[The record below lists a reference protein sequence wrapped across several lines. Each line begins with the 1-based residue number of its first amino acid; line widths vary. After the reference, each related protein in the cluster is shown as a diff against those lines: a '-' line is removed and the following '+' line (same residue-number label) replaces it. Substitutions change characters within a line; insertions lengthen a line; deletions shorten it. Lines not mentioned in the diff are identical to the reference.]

1 METWTQVI
9 NPFNNLG
16 ISALVSSIPI
26 LFLFFALAIVK
37 MKGHVAGL
45 ATLVIANLVAI
56 IAFQMP
62 SGLAVYS
69 SIYGAMTGLF
79 PIGWIVITA
88 VFLYQLTVKTGQFE
102 IIKDSI
108 ASVTE
113 DRRLQAL
120 LIAFSFG
127 AFIEGAAGF
136 GTPVAITAAM
146 LVGLGFNPL
155 YAAGICLIAN
165 TAPVAF
171 GGIGIPIV
179 TAGAVS
185 GIDAHV
191 IGQMVGR
198 QLPFLSFFVPFWLVF
213 IMSGWKGVK
222 EVMPAILVS
231 GGSFAIAQ
239 WFSAS
244 YMGPLLPDIISALV
258 SIICLVLFLRV
269 WKPKNIWR
277 FPEEPPRT
285 MQIKK
290 HTAGE
295 VLKAWSPFI
304 ILTIMIADWG
314 VNSVKAILDKVTIL
328 IPMTGLDQAI
338 IVGGEPMAVIYKF
351 NWLSAAGT
359 AILLSAIITAF
370 ILKIKPAQFL
380 AIFFENLKNLRYA
393 LLTIA
398 SVLGFAFIANYS
410 GMTPTLG
417 KAFTVTG
424 ILFPFMSAFLGWVG
438 VFITGSDTSSNAL
451 FGKMQLITAESMDI
465 NPVLTVATNSSGG
478 VAAKM
483 ISPQSIAVA
492 TASCGLVG
500 REAELFRF
508 TFKHSIFFTVIIG
521 IIAFLQA
528 YVLEWMV
535 PAVKMI
541 TQEGGQAAANAA
553 GGGVTI
559 LALTLLFILLLGLY
573 ANKQGRSLDKF
584 NVSRG

>member
-1 METWTQVI
+1 MTTWTQVL

-16 ISALVSSIPI
+16 LSALVAAIPI
-26 LFLFFALAIVK
+26 LFLFYALAIAR
-37 MKGHVAGL
+37 MKGHYAGL
-45 ATLVIANLVAI
+45 LTLVIANVVAI
-56 IAFQMP
+56 LAFDMP
-62 SGLAVYS
+62 ATLSVYS
-69 SIYGAMTGLF
+69 SIYGAMIGLF

-88 VFLYQLTVKTGQFE
+88 VFLYQITVKTGQFE

-146 LVGLGFNPL
+146 LVGLGFNPI

-171 GGIGIPIV
+171 GAIGIPIV
-179 TAGAVS
+179 TAGAVTGLDS
-185 GIDAHV
+185 FA

-198 QLPFLSFFVPFWLVF
+198 QLPFLSLFVPFWLVF
-213 IMSGWKGVK
+213 IMAGWKGTR
-222 EVMPAILVS
+222 EVLPAVFVS
-231 GGSFAIAQ
+231 GGSFALAQ
-239 WFSAS
+239 WFSS
-244 YMGPLLPDIISALV
+244 NYMGPLLPDIISSLV
-258 SIICLVLFLRV
+258 SMVCLTVFLKI

-285 MQIKK
+285 LEVKR
-290 HTAGE
+290 HGAGAII
-295 VLKAWSPFI
+295 KAWSPFI
-304 ILTIMIADWG
+304 VLTVMIADWG
-314 VNSVKAILDKVTIL
+314 VNGVKAVLNKVTIP
-328 IPMTGLDQAI
+328 IVMSGLDKSI
-338 IVGGEPMAVIYKF
+338 VVGGKPMAVVFTF

-359 AILLSAIITAF
+359 SILIAAIITAF
-370 ILKIKPAQFL
+370 ILRVSPGRFF
-380 AIFFENLKNLRYA
+380 AIFRDNLKNLRFA

-398 SVLGFAFIANYS
+398 SVLGFAYIANYS

-424 ILFPFMSAFLGWVG
+424 AVFPFMSAFLGWLG

-451 FGKMQLITAESMDI
+451 FGKMQQITAEGMDV

-478 VAAKM
+478 VAGKM

-492 TASCGLVG
+492 TAACGLVG
-500 REAELFRF
+500 RESDLFRF
-508 TFKHSIFFTVIIG
+508 TVKHSIFFTAIIG
-521 IIAFLQA
+521 AIAFLQA
-528 YVLEWMV
+528 YVFDWMI
-535 PAVKMI
+535 PAAVKAASAAK
-541 TQEGGQAAANAA
+541 AAAT
-553 GGGVTI
+553 GGTTVLVITGI
-559 LALTLLFILLLGLY
+559 FIVVLGIY
-573 ANKQGRSLDKF
+573 ASMQGKSADK
-584 NVSRG
+584 VSA